1 MRKSSR
7 QPSTRF
13 KIHKMHNFTTPDS
26 EQRAQLMLW
35 AKAPDLET
43 LIQLNTKYIK
53 GGLRIHPAHSH
64 DIDPETND
72 ISSSL
77 LQMNQNGLL
86 TFQGQPQDNGS
97 GPKPPNTVLKCDL
110 GVTANNPEACLFCGR
125 SCSGHYVQWTERRK
139 LAYVQFTLS
148 IDHRRGST
156 TATVKDLAAR
166 LLQDERIHALIS
178 WPRDIALPSTMSYVN
193 ANISTAR
200 YIPPHYLDVYQYI
213 KSAHGT
219 SCAYEIREAGSQ
231 SDLSHAKWEQE
242 SGVWSEVNDYHLL
255 EPRMSTWFFPSDATK
270 PFVFGVNA
278 IDHDIE
284 LDVQLLILEAAKAS
298 ILAGSLP
305 TVVQVPWTNEEYQRY
320 QFRGWCVGG
329 FLLMCCLWRIWIWL
343 LRRLRQFL
351 GWLLA

>member
-1 MRKSSR
+1 
-7 QPSTRF
+7 
-13 KIHKMHNFTTPDS
+13 MHNFTTPDS

-35 AKAPDLET
+35 RNATDLET
-43 LIQLNTKYIK
+43 LIRLNTEYIK
-53 GGLRIHPAHSH
+53 GESHIHPAHSH
-64 DIDPETND
+64 HIDPETED

-97 GPKPPNTVLKCDL
+97 GPKLPNTVWKCDL
-110 GVTANNPEACLFCGR
+110 GVTINNPEACVFCGR

-148 IDHRRGST
+148 IDHRRGIT

-166 LLQDERIHALIS
+166 LLLDERIHALIS
-178 WPRDIALPSTMSYVN
+178 WPRDIALPSTMPYVN

-200 YIPPHYLDVYQYI
+200 YIPPHYLDMYQHI

-242 SGVWSEVNDYHLL
+242 SGVWSEVNDYHLIEL
-255 EPRMSTWFFPSDATK
+255 RMPTWFFPSDATK

-278 IDHDIE
+278 INHDVE

-298 ILAGSLP
+298 IFAGSLP
-305 TVVQVPWTNEEYQRY
+305 VVVPVQWTIQDYEVQHSR
-320 QFRGWCVGG
+320 WVVGG
-329 FLLMCCLWRIWIWL
+329 ITLSAVLGGLYMMKRRRRRWRWW
-343 LRRLRQFL
+343 
-351 GWLLA
+351 